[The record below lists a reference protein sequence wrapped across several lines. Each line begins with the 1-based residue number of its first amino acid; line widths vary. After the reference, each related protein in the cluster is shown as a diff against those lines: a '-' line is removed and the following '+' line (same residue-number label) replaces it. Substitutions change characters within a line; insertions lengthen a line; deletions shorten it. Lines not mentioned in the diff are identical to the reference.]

1 LSPQLGCCSA
11 CRLCLVLLWLC
22 LASPAACQAAWNDDY
37 GNDYGDDYEDD
48 SSGALT
54 EPNIATAYAFTGYAI
69 LFWIFAIGA
78 IPLWVCSIA
87 YGSIGISVARTWPN
101 PSCCCFTSPYTDG
114 DTAQCC
120 CNLMTSNIVL
130 LVFQSVMWLVHII
143 SLAIEASYWT
153 VVTPGTIIAQVNI
166 LVFRVSDHMTDS
178 MTHIRPVYRCTAPP
192 PPILCHTCTQRL
204 HVNAVTCQQ
213 L

>member
-1 LSPQLGCCSA
+1 
-11 CRLCLVLLWLC
+11 LLWLC

-153 VVTPGTIIAQVNI
+153 VVTPGTIIAQFLDVI
-166 LVFRVSDHMTDS
+166 S
-178 MTHIRPVYRCTAPP
+178 MAVLISAVVLLPRAYRQHGPPTPPVVLGKPQEVP
-192 PPILCHTCTQRL
+192 M
-204 HVNAVTCQQ
+204 AVVGYAQP
-213 L
+213 